1 MTSIMQS
8 APSASRRT
16 VLARR
21 IRLFAA
27 ATITYNVV
35 EAAAA
40 LWAGSV
46 ADSSALIGFGL
57 DSVIEVASAL
67 ALSWQFSA
75 KDPERREQLT
85 LRIIAVSFFALAAF
99 VAVDAVRSLFGAGE
113 PRHSP
118 IGIVIAALSLAIMP
132 VLSWLQRRAGREL
145 GSRTAVADSKQ
156 TLLCTYLS
164 AVLLAGL
171 LLNSTMGWWWADAGA
186 ALVIAAIAVREGI
199 NAWNGEACC
208 VVPHAAESDEL
219 ETGDCCIGCRTDPD
233 VTQRSALSFGL
244 SAAPSSGAGVD
255 FELLSI
261 PGCPNTAAA
270 RDAFARAL
278 ALEGIAETVH
288 LREVASDAEAEAL
301 GFRGSPTFR
310 AADRDLFPGTGSAA
324 LSCRL
329 YRHGHGLSGVPSLD
343 DLRAALRAT
352 LAADSEALHE
362 MGPGRTGSQ
371 Q

>member
-1 MTSIMQS
+1 MTAIVHG
-8 APSASRRT
+8 APSASRRA

-27 ATITYNVV
+27 ATITYNVI
-35 EAAAA
+35 EAAVA
-40 LWAGSV
+40 LWAGGE

-67 ALSWQFSA
+67 ALSWQFAA

-118 IGIVIAALSLAIMP
+118 AGILIAALSLGIMP

-171 LLNSTMGWWWADAGA
+171 LLNSTLGWWWADSGA
-186 ALVIAAIAVREGI
+186 ALVIAGIAVREGL
-199 NAWNGEACC
+199 NAWRGEACC
-208 VVPHAAESDEL
+208 TVPHATVPHATVPHATVPHTTVPAVGSAVGSGEL
-219 ETGDCCIGCRTDPD
+219 ETSDCCTECQTDAGTAQQSTLP
-233 VTQRSALSFGL
+233 LGMP
-244 SAAPSSGAGVD
+244 APKD
-255 FELLSI
+255 
-261 PGCPNTAAA
+261 
-270 RDAFARAL
+270 
-278 ALEGIAETVH
+278 
-288 LREVASDAEAEAL
+288 
-301 GFRGSPTFR
+301 
-310 AADRDLFPGTGSAA
+310 
-324 LSCRL
+324 
-329 YRHGHGLSGVPSLD
+329 
-343 DLRAALRAT
+343 
-352 LAADSEALHE
+352 
-362 MGPGRTGSQ
+362 
-371 Q
+371 